1 MTACDGINQF
11 FKSTQHLGIDFRDRL
26 TPSPRPAQANVD
38 GHIGLLATLSQF
50 AHPSGNGVAGQPCC
64 NSHGRDAAPTQRHRF
79 GRCPMPPHTFVHHR
93 KQRQVLDP
101 NPFDR
106 RCILHAVTIEQ
117 NQQADKGNVLNLFFR
132 PALGHIKRLVIY
144 LDNGPKNSGRRTQF
158 LKRMVQFADWSRLEI
173 RLVYYPPYHSKYNP
187 IERCWSA
194 LEKKWNGVLLN
205 CLKVV
210 LQCALRMTWK
220 SRHPI
225 VKRLHGEY
233 PDGVRVAAKE
243 MKEYEA
249 RLERSATLPKYD
261 ITIKPRLS
269 EQQGKVPGGAPT
281 GTPWQRLDTS
291 ESGHFRPLGDLTSS
305 TRLPPGRGPRH
316 DRSRTDAWCSA
327 P

>member
-117 NQQADKGNVLNLFFR
+117 NQQADKGNLLNLFFR
-132 PALGHIKRLVIY
+132 PALPLIAL
-144 LDNGPKNSGRRTQF
+144 
-158 LKRMVQFADWSRLEI
+158 
-173 RLVYYPPYHSKYNP
+173 PPP
-187 IERCWSA
+187 LSA
-194 LEKKWNGVLLN
+194 
-205 CLKVV
+205 
-210 LQCALRMTWK
+210 
-220 SRHPI
+220 P
-225 VKRLHGEY
+225 
-233 PDGVRVAAKE
+233 
-243 MKEYEA
+243 
-249 RLERSATLPKYD
+249 LERFARALHTAIILRRGLNETFPLSGDSGIRVSKSARRSYVCFAP
-261 ITIKPRLS
+261 
-269 EQQGKVPGGAPT
+269 QGGGRWL
-281 GTPWQRLDTS
+281 GVVSNSRKTS
-291 ESGHFRPLGDLTSS
+291 DESSMRNARAIPISWFA
-305 TRLPPGRGPRH
+305 TR
-316 DRSRTDAWCSA
+316 C
-327 P
+327 

>member
-117 NQQADKGNVLNLFFR
+117 NQQADKGNLLNLFFR
-132 PALGHIKRLVIY
+132 PAL
-144 LDNGPKNSGRRTQF
+144 
-158 LKRMVQFADWSRLEI
+158 
-173 RLVYYPPYHSKYNP
+173 VYGAWEPVP
-187 IERCWSA
+187 
-194 LEKKWNGVLLN
+194 
-205 CLKVV
+205 VV
-210 LQCALRMTWK
+210 L
-220 SRHPI
+220 I
-225 VKRLHGEY
+225 
-233 PDGVRVAAKE
+233 
-243 MKEYEA
+243 A
-249 RLERSATLPKYD
+249 REESTEP
-261 ITIKPRLS
+261 S
-269 EQQGKVPGGAPT
+269 
-281 GTPWQRLDTS
+281 GTPINLGLTTGMLLGLMGMYAPPDWFAFSDTVVNCRTRAPLEVAGAIEVPAVS
-291 ESGHFRPLGDLTSS
+291 RPS
-305 TRLPPGRGPRH
+305 
-316 DRSRTDAWCSA
+316 
-327 P
+327 